1 MEPGFS
7 LWIKNDQDERAFGE
21 GPWKLLVLVDK
32 LGSLNKASVEM
43 KMSYSKTMNIV
54 KKCEILLDF
63 KLLEREI
70 GGSQGGGSKLTKE
83 GKELVERY
91 ERFREISSK
100 AIKEAYNETFQ
111 RFK

>member
-1 MEPGFS
+1 MEPGYSF
-7 LWIKNDQDERAFGE
+7 WIKSDKGEKVFGE

-32 LGSLNKASVEM
+32 LGSLNKASIEM
-43 KMSYSKTMNIV
+43 KMSYSKTMNII
-54 KKCEILLDF
+54 KNCETLLNI

-91 ERFREISSK
+91 ERFREISSN

-111 RFK
+111 

>member
-1 MEPGFS
+1 MEPGYS
-7 LWIKNDQDERAFGE
+7 LWIKNDKDERVFGE

-32 LGSLNKASVEM
+32 LGSLNKASIEM
-43 KMSYSKTMNIV
+43 KMSYSKTMNII
-54 KKCEILLDF
+54 KNCETLLNI

-70 GGSQGGGSKLTKE
+70 GGSHGGGSILTKE

-100 AIKEAYNETFQ
+100 SIKEAYNETFQ
-111 RFK
+111 GF